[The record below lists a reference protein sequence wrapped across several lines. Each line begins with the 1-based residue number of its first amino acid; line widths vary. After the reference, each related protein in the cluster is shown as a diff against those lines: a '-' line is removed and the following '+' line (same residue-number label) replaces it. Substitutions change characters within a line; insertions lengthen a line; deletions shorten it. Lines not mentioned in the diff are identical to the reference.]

1 MDMHRTAQE
10 IGLFLTAIN
19 LVAVMNSPDVQDK
32 VGASMPLPDSDT
44 EKKVSDIAKWLAG
57 FGKRKYIFLTE
68 QRWNCSKNLIFLL
81 RSIPAT
87 ECL

>member
-1 MDMHRTAQE
+1 MDMHRTAKE

-19 LVAVMNSPDVQDK
+19 LVAVMDSPDVQDK

-57 FGKRKYIFLTE
+57 LASVSI
-68 QRWNCSKNLIFLL
+68 CSLPL
-81 RSIPAT
+81 RSH
-87 ECL
+87 